1 MIFILKI
8 LKVSEYNLIY
18 IYCTNKNNEKMN
30 YIKCYSLNGIKFTE
44 LITDK
49 KIVDYFIK
57 ENLLVVYENNLIES
71 FNLYEIEENNFL
83 NKLEPNKDKDKAKK
97 NNSEDLDKNK
107 NKKIVICLM
116 NNIENKLIIIYE
128 DNQVLIEDVSYLIF
142 KE

>member
-1 MIFILKI
+1 
-8 LKVSEYNLIY
+8 
-18 IYCTNKNNEKMN
+18 MN

-128 DNQVLIEDVSYLIF
+128 DNQVLIEDVSYLIL